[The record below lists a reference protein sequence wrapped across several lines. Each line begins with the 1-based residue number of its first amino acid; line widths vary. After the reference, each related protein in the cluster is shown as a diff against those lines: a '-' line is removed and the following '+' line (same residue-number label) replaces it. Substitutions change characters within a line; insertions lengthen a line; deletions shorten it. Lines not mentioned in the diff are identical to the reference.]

1 MGSTSGRGN
10 EETKIDS
17 KRFEFYCTEVTSSD
31 TLTVPAG
38 FEGSLL
44 QYLNSE
50 DLYYIIPQFEIEL
63 KFITIL
69 VA

>member
-1 MGSTSGRGN
+1 M
-10 EETKIDS
+10 
-17 KRFEFYCTEVTSSD
+17 TSSD